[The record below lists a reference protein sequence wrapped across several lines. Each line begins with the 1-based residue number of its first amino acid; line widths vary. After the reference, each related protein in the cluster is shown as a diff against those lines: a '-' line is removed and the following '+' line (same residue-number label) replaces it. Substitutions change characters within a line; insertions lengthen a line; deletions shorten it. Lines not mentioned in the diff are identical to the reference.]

1 MTGSN
6 VMRFFTGNSEGARLD
21 ASGNLLVGKT
31 SASFTTAGL
40 ELRNGG
46 PAIFGRSQ
54 AEPLILNRLTTD
66 GGIVNFNKDGTTVG
80 SIGSVSSGVAGISF
94 VNPTYGGIR
103 TADYRINPVNGSG
116 VNFDNSIDLG
126 AGGTRWKDLYLSGG
140 VYLGGTGS
148 ANKLDDYEEGTFT
161 PVLKRDGSTNNATI
175 TVSGAVYVKIGRMV
189 HVSFY
194 LSAIDYSAVTD
205 GTAAIITGLPFT
217 ATSATWFSGNIGYGT
232 STNASYT
239 TWVVSGSNGYFLN
252 SNNNG
257 FRSGTVDLNR
267 GMFTITY
274 QTI

>member
-1 MTGSN
+1 
-6 VMRFFTGNSEGARLD
+6 
-21 ASGNLLVGKT
+21 
-31 SASFTTAGL
+31 
-40 ELRNGG
+40 
-46 PAIFGRSQ
+46 
-54 AEPLILNRLTTD
+54 
-66 GGIVNFNKDGTTVG
+66 
-80 SIGSVSSGVAGISF
+80 
-94 VNPTYGGIR
+94 
-103 TADYRINPVNGSG
+103 
-116 VNFDNSIDLG
+116 
-126 AGGTRWKDLYLSGG
+126 
-140 VYLGGTGS
+140 
-148 ANKLDDYEEGTFT
+148 
-161 PVLKRDGSTNNATI
+161 
-175 TVSGAVYVKIGRMV
+175 MV